1 MIEFSSQTEFK
12 LEGAVS
18 KVAWIESVVKK
29 ERKILG
35 DLQYVFCSDEFLH
48 GINIQYLN
56 HDTLTDIIT
65 FDYTS
70 GDVVSGEVYI
80 SIERVKENAES
91 LGNSFEDELDRVI
104 IHGVLHLCGYLDKTA
119 EQKKVMRGK
128 EDACLLVRN

>member
-12 LEGAVS
+12 LEGGVS